1 MRRRLTKLVVFLLLG
16 AVVNV
21 AVAWG
26 CVLWSGRIP
35 DPGPFVDISDPFAW
49 PRDVSAD
56 WPAAQKQTMSRSWC
70 LTLLLTIAH
79 APMQAPNPPPGTV
92 LGWGMTVFQ
101 AGWPYRALESK
112 HVQVNVTG
120 GRVPLDFKPAV
131 TLPANLQF
139 LKVNEARYRTLPLRP
154 TWPGFAIN
162 TIFYA
167 MLLWLMMFASFS
179 LRRTIRRK
187 RGHCIK
193 CGYDLRGAEH
203 EVCPECGVEVS

>member
-1 MRRRLTKLVVFLLLG
+1 
-16 AVVNV
+16 
-21 AVAWG
+21 
-26 CVLWSGRIP
+26 
-35 DPGPFVDISDPFAW
+35 
-49 PRDVSAD
+49 
-56 WPAAQKQTMSRSWC
+56 
-70 LTLLLTIAH
+70 
-79 APMQAPNPPPGTV
+79 MQAPNPPPGTV